1 MISALLYLLP
11 FLTGLAMSLRHG
23 PVLIFMVYQL
33 DYFLNPQNKWWG
45 SYLPFLGAQFYLVL
59 TMLIVF
65 FIGFGK
71 YWPNKYFKHP
81 QIAFMWLTIICFCA
95 AYFNA
100 PYVEYHIASMDAFLT
115 IGVVTLLIVK
125 LCSEKKHID
134 WIVDTYLFSAFLL
147 AFYIFGWGRDSSG
160 RVGGVG
166 MVDAPDSNL
175 VAAALAP
182 TIVIFIAKLIANK
195 SLIKRAIYAVGL
207 VFALNSLILINSRG
221 AFLGVVAG
229 VAYFLFI
236 SFKNKAFTA
245 KEKGTI
251 FLGMILFVGA
261 FFRLADNTFINRMM
275 TVQEQSTLN
284 EEKETGSTRVFFWL
298 ATIEMAKDHPFG
310 AGAGAF
316 QYYGPVYIPEHIHT
330 GASKNRAV
338 HSTWFETL
346 SETGFLG
353 LIFFCL
359 MIWYTFKAFANV
371 RKELWKQKDFVNS
384 ALVLAISSGFVT
396 FIVCMTFINRLRAEV
411 LYWLVAL
418 SVCCVNI
425 YVIKN
430 NTIITARNSKG
441 YRRPDV

>member
-1 MISALLYLLP
+1 
-11 FLTGLAMSLRHG
+11 MSLRHG

-100 PYVEYHIASMDAFLT
+100 PYVEYHVSSIDAFLT
-115 IGVVTLLIVK
+115 IGVVTFLIVK
-125 LCSEKKHID
+125 LCNQKKHID

-147 AFYIFGWGRDSSG
+147 AFYIFGWGRDNSG

-182 TIVIFIAKLIANK
+182 TIVIFIAKLIATK
-195 SLIKRAIYAVGL
+195 SFIMRGAYAVGL
-207 VFALNSLILINSRG
+207 VFSLNSLILINSRG
-221 AFLGVVAG
+221 ALLGVVAG

-261 FFRLADNTFINRMM
+261 FFRLADDTFIDRMM

-316 QYYGPVYIPEHIHT
+316 QYYGPVYIPSHIHT
-330 GASKNRAV
+330 GGSKNRAV

-346 SETGFLG
+346 SEAGFLG

-371 RKELWKQKDFVNS
+371 RKELWRQNDFINS
-384 ALVLAISSGFVT
+384 ALVLAIGSSFVT
-396 FIVCMTFINRLRAEV
+396 FIVCMSFINRMRAEV

-418 SVCCVNI
+418 SACCLNM
-425 YVIKN
+425 YVAN
-430 NTIITARNSKG
+430 SNENTTETSRLNDK
-441 YRRPDV
+441 RRYK

>member
-11 FLTGLAMSLRHG
+11 FLTGLAVSLRHG

-100 PYVEYHIASMDAFLT
+100 PYLQYHVSAMDALLT
-115 IGVVTLLIVK
+115 VAAVTFLIVK
-125 LCSEKKHID
+125 LCTQKKHIS
-134 WIVDTYLFSAFLL
+134 WIVDTYLLSAFLL
-147 AFYIFGWGRDSSG
+147 AFYIFGWGRDNSG
-160 RVGGVG
+160 RVAGVG
-166 MVDAPDSNL
+166 MVDAPDANL

-182 TIVIFIAKLIANK
+182 TIVIFIAKLIAHK
-195 SLIKRAIYAVGL
+195 SLIQRGIYSIGL
-207 VFALNSLILINSRG
+207 IFSLNSLILINSRG

-229 VAYFLFI
+229 VSYFLFI
-236 SFKNKAFTA
+236 SFRNKAFTA

-251 FLGMILFVGA
+251 FLGMLLFVGA
-261 FFRLADNTFINRMM
+261 FFRLADDTFINRMM

-284 EEKETGSTRVFFWL
+284 EEQETGSTRVFFWL
-298 ATIEMAKDHPFG
+298 ASIEMAKDYPFG

-316 QYYGPVYIPEHIHT
+316 QYYGTYYIPTHIDT
-330 GASKNRAV
+330 GKSRQRAV

-346 SETGFLG
+346 SEAGFLG
-353 LIFFCL
+353 LLFFTL
-359 MIWYTFKAFANV
+359 MIWYTFKAFASV
-371 RKELWKQKDFVNS
+371 RKELWKRKDFITS
-384 ALVLAISSGFVT
+384 SFVLSLSSGFIT
-396 FIVCMTFINRLRAEV
+396 FIVCMTFINRMRAEV

-418 SVCCVNI
+418 SACCLNM
-425 YVIKN
+425 YLAKSAPQPSKQEAFLRKRN
-430 NTIITARNSKG
+430 NL
-441 YRRPDV
+441 